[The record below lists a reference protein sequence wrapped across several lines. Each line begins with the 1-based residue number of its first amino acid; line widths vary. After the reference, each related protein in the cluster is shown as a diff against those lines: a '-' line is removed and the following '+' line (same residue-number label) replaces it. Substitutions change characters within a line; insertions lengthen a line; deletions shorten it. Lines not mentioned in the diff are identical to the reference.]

1 MKSYK
6 AIFFD
11 WDGTAVLSR
20 RAPTDDVVKVMRPLL
35 DKGISLIIISG
46 TTYENI
52 AKGELEKNFTPSQLQ
67 NLFLGLG
74 RGAFNYRYDTNGK
87 PFIWKNCIPKKQTIL
102 DIHTICFSLHKRLLK
117 EYDLETDIV
126 FSRPGYCKVD
136 LMVGADRGENL
147 FLQEGELE
155 ALQSHLEKHGY
166 NKCLHGLIDECLT
179 QGKAMNIELA
189 VTSDAKYLE
198 IGTATKSD
206 NVNNI
211 FDLLQHERNINIDD
225 CCFWGDEYIGLANDI
240 FGSDSFMITEKTKQA
255 EFFDVSLA
263 SGARP
268 KGVKVLGGGI
278 ETFHNFLKQ
287 QTETN

>member
-1 MKSYK
+1 MKLYK

-20 RAPTDDVVKVMRPLL
+20 RAPTDDVVQVMRPLL

-52 AKGELEKNFTPSQLQ
+52 AKGSLEKNFTLAQLQ

-74 RGAFNYRYDTNGK
+74 RGAFNYRYDVNGK
-87 PFIWKNCIPKKQTIL
+87 PIIWKNGVPNKETIL
-102 DIHTICFSLHKRLLK
+102 DIHSICFALHQRLLK

-126 FSRPGYCKVD
+126 FSRPGYCKID

-147 FLQEGELE
+147 FFQEGELE

-166 NKCLHGLIDECLT
+166 TKGLHGLIDECLAE
-179 QGKAMNIELA
+179 GKGMGIELSI
-189 VTSDAKYLE
+189 TSDAKYLE
-198 IGTATKSD
+198 VGTATKSD
-206 NVNNI
+206 NVNAFIDMMQN
-211 FDLLQHERNINIDD
+211 ERGINMSD

-268 KGVKVLGGGI
+268 NGVKVLGGGI
-278 ETFHNFLKQ
+278 ETFHRFLKQ
-287 QTETN
+287 QAE